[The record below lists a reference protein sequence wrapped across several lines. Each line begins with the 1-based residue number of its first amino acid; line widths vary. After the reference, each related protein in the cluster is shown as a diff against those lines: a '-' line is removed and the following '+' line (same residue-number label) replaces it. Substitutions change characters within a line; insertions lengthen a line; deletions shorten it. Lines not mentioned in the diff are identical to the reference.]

1 MFGNDISA
9 LVDELST
16 ILLKKDMLMTSAE
29 SCTGGLIGAAMTDRA
44 GSSAV
49 YERGFITYSN
59 ESKQELLGVRAETI
73 DTYGAVSR
81 ECAEE
86 MALGAL
92 KNSRADI
99 AVSVTGIAGPEGG
112 SDEKP
117 IGLVYSAVALRANN
131 QLFSFKVIHEGNRAN
146 IRNKTVIHSLNE
158 IIKTLKEAK

>member
-1 MFGNDISA
+1 MFGNDVSA
-9 LVDELST
+9 LVEELSA
-16 ILLKKDMLMTSAE
+16 LLLEKNMIMASAE
-29 SCTGGLIGAAMTDRA
+29 SCTGGLIGAAMTNRA
-44 GSSAV
+44 GSSAI

-59 ESKQELLGVRAETI
+59 ESKQELLGVRPETI

-86 MALGAL
+86 MAFGAL

-99 AVSVTGIAGPEGG
+99 SVSVTGIAGPDGG

-117 IGLVYSAVALRANN
+117 VGLVYSAVAMRTNN
-131 QLFSFKVIHEGNRAN
+131 QLFSFKVIHEGCRST

>member
-16 ILLKKDMLMTSAE
+16 ILLEKDMLMTSAE

-131 QLFSFKVIHEGNRAN
+131 QLFSFKVIHKGNRLT
-146 IRNKTVIHSLNE
+146 IRNKTVIYSLNE

>member
-9 LVDELST
+9 LVEELST
-16 ILLKKDMLMTSAE
+16 LLLEKNMKMVSAE

-59 ESKQELLGVRAETI
+59 ESKQELLGVRVETI
-73 DTYGAVSR
+73 GTYGAVSR
-81 ECAEE
+81 QCAEE

-92 KNSRADI
+92 KNSHADI
-99 AVSVTGIAGPEGG
+99 SISVTGIAGPDGG

-117 IGLVYSAVALRANN
+117 IGLVYSAVALRQNS
-131 QLFSFKVIHEGNRAN
+131 QIFSFKVVHEGNRST
-146 IRNKTVIHSLNE
+146 IRNKTLIHSLNE